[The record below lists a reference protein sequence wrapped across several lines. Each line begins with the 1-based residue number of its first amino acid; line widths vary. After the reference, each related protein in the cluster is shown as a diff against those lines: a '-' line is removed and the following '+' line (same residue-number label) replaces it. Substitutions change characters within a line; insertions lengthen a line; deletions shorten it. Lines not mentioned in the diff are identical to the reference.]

1 MNSLLIKIRK
11 NNNYQI
17 KMRTPCLVINFK
29 AFKEGTGK
37 NAIKIAKAAEKISNN
52 LNVCIAVSPNFLDLK
67 EIAKKLS
74 IFVFAQHMDAVDEGA
89 FTGHV
94 TAYQIKESGGKG
106 VIINHSEKR
115 MELDDIE
122 YAIELAKK
130 YKLTTIVCANNIDVA
145 KAVAVLN
152 PDFLALEP
160 PELIGGNISVSQTQP
175 EVIIK
180 LVDEIRKLNSKIKLL
195 VGAGVKTKD
204 DIKKA
209 IELGTD
215 GVILASGVVKAKNV
229 SKAIEDL
236 ASGLI

>member
-1 MNSLLIKIRK
+1 
-11 NNNYQI
+11 
-17 KMRTPCLVINFK
+17 MRTPCLVINFK
-29 AFKEGTGK
+29 AFKEGTGR
-37 NAIKIAKAAEKISNN
+37 NALKIAKESEKISNK
-52 LNVCIAVSPNFLDLK
+52 LNVCIAICPNFLDLK
-67 EIAKKLS
+67 EIAKKSS
-74 IFVFAQHMDAVDEGA
+74 ILVFAQHCDAIEEGA

-94 TAYQIKESGGKG
+94 TAYQIKEAEGKG
-106 VIINHSEKR
+106 VILNHSEKR

-122 YAIELAKK
+122 DAIELAKK
-130 YKLTTIVCANNIDVA
+130 YELITIVCANNVEVA

-160 PELIGGNISVSQTQP
+160 PELIGGNVSVSQAQP
-175 EVIIK
+175 EIITN
-180 LVDEIRKLNSKIKLL
+180 LVNDIKKINSKIKLL
-195 VGAGVKTKD
+195 VGAGIKTKD
-204 DIKKA
+204 DVKKA

>member
-1 MNSLLIKIRK
+1 MI
-11 NNNYQI
+11 
-17 KMRTPCLVINFK
+17 TPCLVINFK

-37 NAIKIAKAAEKISNN
+37 SAIKITRAAEKISNK
-52 LNVCIAVSPNFLDLK
+52 LNVCIAVCPNFFDLK
-67 EIAKKLS
+67 EIAEKVNILT
-74 IFVFAQHMDAVDEGA
+74 FAQHMDAVDEGA

-94 TAYQIKESGGKG
+94 TAYQIKEAGGKG

-115 MELDDIE
+115 VELDCIE
-122 YAIELAKK
+122 DVIELAKK
-130 YKLTTIVCANNIDVA
+130 YGLTTIVCANEIEIA

-152 PDFLALEP
+152 PDFIALEP
-160 PELIGGNISVSQTQP
+160 PELIGGNISVSQAQP
-175 EVIIK
+175 EVITK
-180 LVDEIRKLNSKIKLL
+180 FVAEVKKFNPKVKLL

-204 DIKKA
+204 DVKKA
-209 IELGTD
+209 VELGAD

>member
-1 MNSLLIKIRK
+1 
-11 NNNYQI
+11 
-17 KMRTPCLVINFK
+17 MRTPCLVINFK
-29 AFKEGTGK
+29 AFKESTGK
-37 NAIKIAKAAEKISNN
+37 KAIKIAKEAERIANN
-52 LNVCIAVSPNFLDLK
+52 LNVCIAVCPNFLDLK

-74 IFVFAQHMDAVDEGA
+74 IFTFAQYMDAKEEGA

-94 TAYQIKESGGKG
+94 TAYQIKEAGAKG
-106 VIINHSEKR
+106 VILNHSEKR
-115 MELDDIE
+115 MELDDIDD
-122 YAIELAKK
+122 AIELAKK
-130 YKLTTIVCANNIDVA
+130 YGLIAIVCANNVEIA

-152 PDFLALEP
+152 PDFIALEP
-160 PELIGGNISVSQTQP
+160 PELIGGNISVSQAEP
-175 EVIIK
+175 EVITK
-180 LVDEIRKLNSKIKLL
+180 LVSEVKKYNSKVKLL

-204 DIKKA
+204 DVRKA

>member
-1 MNSLLIKIRK
+1 
-11 NNNYQI
+11 
-17 KMRTPCLVINFK
+17 MRTPCLVINFK

-37 NAIKIAKAAEKISNN
+37 SALKIAKAAEKISNN

-67 EIAKKLS
+67 EIANKVS
-74 IFVFAQHMDAVDEGA
+74 IFTFAQHCDAVEEGA

-94 TAYQIKESGGKG
+94 TAYQIKEAGGKG

-122 YAIELAKK
+122 DAIGLAKK
-130 YKLTTIVCANNIDVA
+130 YKLTTIICSNNVDVA
-145 KAVAVLN
+145 KAIAVLN

-160 PELIGGNISVSQTQP
+160 PELIGGDVSVSKAQP
-175 EVIIK
+175 EVITNF
-180 LVDEIRKLNSKIKLL
+180 VNEIRKLNTKIKLL
-195 VGAGVKTKD
+195 VGAGIKTKED
-204 DIKKA
+204 VKKA
-209 IELGTD
+209 IELGAD
-215 GVILASGVVKAKNV
+215 GVLLASGVVKAKNV